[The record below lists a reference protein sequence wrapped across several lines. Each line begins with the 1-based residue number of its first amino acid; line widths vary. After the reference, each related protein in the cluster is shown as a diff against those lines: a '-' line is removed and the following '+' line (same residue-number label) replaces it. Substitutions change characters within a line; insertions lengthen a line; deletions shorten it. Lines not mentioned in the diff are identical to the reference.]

1 MRAEAALPRREIG
14 LQELSR
20 VLNLS
25 IRTVQQHAAA
35 GHIPRLAPGR
45 FIFPDAV
52 AAFTQHLRAAADRNA
67 DTSGLADARQRLAEQ
82 RAVEITNRI
91 AAVRSE
97 YVSREDAAAGWGRV
111 DAIVAARFAQ
121 AADRIAA
128 EMPRLTPHD
137 RDLIAAEL
145 RDAVSNARAEAAAL
159 GVIGAAA

>member
-1 MRAEAALPRREIG
+1 MRADAELPRREIG
-14 LQELSR
+14 LQQLA
-20 VLNLS
+20 VMLNLS
-25 IRTVQQHAAA
+25 VRTVQAHAAA

-52 AAFTQHLRAAADRNA
+52 TAFTQHLRDAAEKNA
-67 DTSGLADARQRLAEQ
+67 GASELADARQRLAKQ
-82 RAVEITNRI
+82 RAAETANRI

-97 YVSREDAAAGWGRV
+97 FVGRDDAAKGWGRV

-128 EMPRLTPHD
+128 EMPHLTPHD
-137 RDLIAAEL
+137 RDLLASEML
-145 RDAVSNARAEAAAL
+145 DAVANIRAEAAAL